1 MKKLLIFLLISS
13 CVFLSSGAFGGPAVY
28 SRGQTVY
35 VQGAHNLLL
44 PTAVYTGSA
53 VYVRNINT
61 KASQLIWLK
70 SVAFYGPDGEFVK
83 EFVDD
88 SIPIGPLASKRFL
101 GTTDSL
107 GVSPYPKEGGRPSW
121 VVQWVADPNNT
132 AWVLAPI
139 IESARYVLLEGTSGL
154 RLVST
159 DWKNGTVL
167 SGTSKMG
174 E

>member
-1 MKKLLIFLLISS
+1 MKKLLIFVFISF
-13 CVFLSSGAFGGPAVY
+13 CVFVSSGAFGGPAVY

-35 VQGAHNLLL
+35 VQGAHNLLS
-44 PTAVYTGSA
+44 PVAVYSGSSL
-53 VYVRNINT
+53 YVRNINT
-61 KASQLIWLK
+61 EVRQLIWLK

-83 EFVDD
+83 EFLDS

-101 GTTDSL
+101 ASTDSL

-121 VVQWVADPNNT
+121 VVQWVADQNST

-139 IESARYVLLEGTSGL
+139 IESARYVLVEGLSGL

-167 SGTSKMG
+167 SGTDKMG

>member
-1 MKKLLIFLLISS
+1 MKKRLIFVLISF
-13 CVFLSSGAFGGPAVY
+13 CLFLSSAAFAGRTIY

-35 VQGAHNLLL
+35 VQASHNLLL
-44 PTAVYTGSA
+44 PSAVYGGSA
-53 VYVRNINT
+53 LYVRNINT
-61 KASQLIWLK
+61 KSSQQVWLK

-83 EFVDD
+83 EFLDS

-101 GTTDSL
+101 ATTDSL
-107 GVSPYPKEGGRPSW
+107 GVSPYPKDGGRPSW
-121 VVQWVADPNNT
+121 VVQWIADPNNT

-139 IESARYVLLEGTSGL
+139 IESARYVLIEGIEGL

-159 DWKNGTVL
+159 DWSNGTVL
-167 SGTSKMG
+167 SGTDKMG